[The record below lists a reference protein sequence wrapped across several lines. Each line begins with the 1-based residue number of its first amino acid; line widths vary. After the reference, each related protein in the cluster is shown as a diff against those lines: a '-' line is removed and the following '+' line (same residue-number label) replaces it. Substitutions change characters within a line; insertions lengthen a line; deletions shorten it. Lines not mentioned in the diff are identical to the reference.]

1 IVKKIFDRLGAR
13 GTVLAKHLDAY
24 ALADQRRRQMVRRAA
39 AEAATQRRPGLQGL
53 APLHQLLV
61 AARHL
66 PAAIDPAVGAVGL
79 KRHQLDVLR
88 LRLKVVKLGGG
99 KRRITKRRVLGDVGH
114 QLAVDIDG
122 AAVLERLD
130 VLGASSH
137 VRHRPL
143 PCTRLPQ
150 RVTSATPIATMTAAT
165 PFCTSSR
172 PDKSSR
178 PKFGKKTLSTMPKAK
193 TNNVVVE
200 PIACTMLSGANK
212 SA

>member
-1 IVKKIFDRLGAR
+1 
-13 GTVLAKHLDAY
+13 
-24 ALADQRRRQMVRRAA
+24 MVWRAA

-61 AARHL
+61 VARHL
-66 PAAIDPAVGAVGL
+66 PAAIDPAVRAFGL
-79 KRHQLDVLR
+79 KCHQLDVLR
-88 LRLKVVKLGGG
+88 LRLEVVKLGGG
-99 KRRITKRRVLGDVGH
+99 KHGVAECRMFGDVGD
-114 QLAVDIDG
+114 QFAVDIDG
-122 AAVLERLD
+122 AAILERLD
-130 VLGASSH
+130 MLGAGPH

-165 PFCTSSR
+165 PFCTNSR

-178 PKFGKKTLSTMPKAK
+178 PKLGKKTLSTMPKAK

>member
-1 IVKKIFDRLGAR
+1 MRWPTSDDDRWSGER
-13 GTVLAKHLDAY
+13 PQKPHDS
-24 ALADQRRRQMVRRAA
+24 
-39 AEAATQRRPGLQGL
+39 RPGLQGL

-61 AARHL
+61 VARHL
-66 PAAIDPAVGAVGL
+66 PAAIDAAVGSLRL

-88 LRLKVVKLGGG
+88 LRLKIVKLGGG
-99 KRRITKRRVLGDVGH
+99 KHRATECRMFGDVGDEF
-114 QLAVDIDG
+114 AVDIDR

-130 VLGASSH
+130 VLGAGSH

-143 PCTRLPQ
+143 RRTRLPQ

-165 PFCTSSR
+165 PFCTNSR

-178 PKFGKKTLSTMPKAK
+178 PKLGKKTLSTMPKAK